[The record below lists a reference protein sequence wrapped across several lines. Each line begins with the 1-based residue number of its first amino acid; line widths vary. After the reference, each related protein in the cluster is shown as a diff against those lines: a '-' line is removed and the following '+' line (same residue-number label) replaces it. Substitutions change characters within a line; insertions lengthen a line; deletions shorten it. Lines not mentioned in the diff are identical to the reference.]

1 MPSNHVSNE
10 PYHEALRE
18 SYKHENEPT
27 IVDNSTD
34 FDVVNEVIR
43 LKQDRDELAAMLAYS
58 LGTTRKLKK
67 FLVDWNV
74 AKLTKKGE
82 GYPSSK

>member
-1 MPSNHVSNE
+1 MPSNHISNE

-18 SYKHENEPT
+18 SYKRGKESAT
-27 IVDNSTD
+27 VDDSTS

-67 FLVDWNV
+67 FLSNWNV

-82 GYPSSK
+82 GYPSIK